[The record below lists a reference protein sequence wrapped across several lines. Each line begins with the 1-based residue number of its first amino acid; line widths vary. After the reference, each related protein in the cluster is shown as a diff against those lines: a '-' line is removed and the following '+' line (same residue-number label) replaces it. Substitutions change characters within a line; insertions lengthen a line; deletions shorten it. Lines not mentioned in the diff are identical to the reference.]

1 MVGMIRMK
9 WPNLVMLFCLNKK
22 DKLAR
27 TSVTDMERNIEIE
40 EKRAKIDEIIIITLI
55 TIFIL
60 FFFATSLKVFIALLV
75 SGLVVGIFG
84 WIKLYKERRRK

>member
-22 DKLAR
+22 DKLVH
-27 TSVTDMERNIEIE
+27 TSVMDMERNIEIE